1 MKLQSIKVV
10 SAWAWVI
17 FCLSLVLWGVVAS
30 ANEIYIYQ
38 AGDNADI
45 TITQD
50 GQNNRVST
58 KSTAASNAYVYGKN
72 QTINFTQTGDNNK
85 IGLYKSTYGYDTQ
98 TASNMT
104 ATQTGDNLVM
114 YLDNH
119 GDNNNFTAEQ
129 THQNAIMDLEIDYD
143 DNTVIAKQICSYST
157 CDQDQMI
164 LNIYGGNDNSVT
176 MGQGYEVSSTGVFS
190 YDNQEHGGHYM
201 NVYVSG
207 DNNSYIAS
215 QKANNTSTEHTNYSY
230 IYGDYNTVFI
240 KQMHNNDK
248 TLSLTV
254 NNDNNNVDIKQQK
267 SGGSQSATVTLS
279 GTYGT
284 DLDLVMGTNNT
295 TTDGT
300 YSLSQNCQTAGGCSI
315 SVTQN

>member
-1 MKLQSIKVV
+1 MIGKILKENLLL
-10 SAWAWVI
+10 I
-17 FCLSLVLWGVVAS
+17 FLILFILMISTSSDGNEVYINQVG
-30 ANEIYIYQ
+30 ANVEV
-38 AGDNADI
+38 
-45 TITQD
+45 TIVQD
-50 GQNNRVST
+50 GQNNRIST
-58 KSTAASNAYVYGKN
+58 KSTAASPATLYGKN

-85 IGLYKSTYGYDTQ
+85 IGLYKHYYGSDNQ

-104 ATQTGDNLVM
+104 ATQTGNNLIM

-129 THQNAIMDLEIDYD
+129 IHQNAIMDLEIDYD

-157 CDQDQMI
+157 CDQDQMT

-190 YDNQEHGGHYM
+190 YDNQEYGGHYM
-201 NVYVSG
+201 NVYISG

-215 QKANNTSTEHTNYSY
+215 QKANNTSTEHTNNSY

-267 SGGSQSATVTLS
+267 SGGSQTATVTLS

-295 TTDGT
+295 TSAGT
-300 YSLSQNCQTAGGCSI
+300 YSLSQNCQTVGGCSI